1 MAEEQGRWGYEIGP
15 SDEMKKEI
23 GQIVVNHAYCET
35 ALRGLLVAV
44 AGWDEKAARIA
55 LKTFNPKGDPIC
67 KAIDLFLKATPETPE
82 ILRARIQSVIA
93 NYRELSIRRNMIAHW
108 IWSRP
113 DPESP
118 QTASISNPLYGFAAS
133 GEEKTFTLQTLKE
146 IGFGLAEI
154 VAAAFL
160 LTDFAVDPG
169 RAPVEFQQKLNDFDE
184 IMEKVK
190 RAVLELPPAPEDEE
204 HA

>member
-1 MAEEQGRWGYEIGP
+1 MAEKQGRWGYEIGP

-23 GQIVVNHAYCET
+23 GQIVVNHAFCET
-35 ALRGLLVAV
+35 ALRGLLVAI
-44 AGWDEKAARIA
+44 AGWDEKTARIA

-67 KAIDLFLKATPETPE
+67 KAIDQFLKATPETPE

-108 IWSRP
+108 TWSHT

-118 QTASISNPLYGFAAS
+118 QTASISNPLYGLMSS

-146 IGFGLAEI
+146 IGLGLAEI
-154 VAAAFL
+154 VAATFT
-160 LTDFAVDPG
+160 LTNLFG
-169 RAPVEFQQKLNDFDE
+169 APNLPQEILQQALNQFDS

-190 RAVLELPPAPEDEE
+190 DAVLELPHAPEDEE